1 MIMRIFQVTI
11 FSEMREE
18 FERDFNSISISS
30 VAGQDGMESVFIGS
44 PSKYSPDEYSMITY
58 WSSEDDL
65 KKFAGEEWNKP
76 VIPDEMERYVRD
88 SSVAHYVIG

>member
-1 MIMRIFQVTI
+1 
-11 FSEMREE
+11 
-18 FERDFNSISISS
+18 
-30 VAGQDGMESVFIGS
+30 
-44 PSKYSPDEYSMITY
+44 MITY